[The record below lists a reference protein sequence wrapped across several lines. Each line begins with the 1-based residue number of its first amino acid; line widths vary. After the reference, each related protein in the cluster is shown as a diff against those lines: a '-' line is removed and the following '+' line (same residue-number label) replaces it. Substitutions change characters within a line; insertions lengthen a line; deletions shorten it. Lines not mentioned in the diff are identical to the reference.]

1 MGETG
6 VEAPSQ
12 IELPKVETAGLLKT
26 RQLIGRYQA
35 LFALDRKTDEN
46 QVDIILKK
54 YGLGVKTLVPDTITS
69 AYSSPKSET
78 VVRTDATSVLFDKL
92 KKHGADKLNF
102 DSMYST
108 EKQSVSEEIK
118 KYETQSASQQV
129 EEDLEE
135 LENILQIQQ
144 YINGAVNKTAWA
156 PGYRNLQQKIDETA
170 GIYRANALKSLIK
183 RTDELFAEDVL
194 GEDVPYLKDGIAD
207 DKRAGALELIDTIK
221 NISIRDKAPQELRN
235 DYLTL
240 VTPLEREF
248 EHQRY
253 KRARGYFENSGAEA
267 YVKFLHN
274 DSDDLS
280 RAIKAVSVRLGS
292 GDNWDNVIVPAD
304 QTRKIYDSISPVLLG
319 TLFEGGRESW
329 DGTYAAGIFLNL
341 RDPRVLP
348 SLIEHLRRFGSGH
361 TSNIVAHTINEI
373 TKNPLEKEDLEKVL
387 AQTSLFNQMII
398 RKWFLDSN
406 SPAYQMIHGELGG
419 REFDGY
425 SVASMMQQGEQYLVK
440 GELVDIALDVAKS
453 KGETISND
461 ALRAY
466 FYDNDYMNEPEGR
479 STVDSILLQNLD
491 KVAVI
496 VARSKLTDW
505 RLSSPKIFNALVN
518 PDNGEISRFPKII
531 ASEGLGLEVEWL
543 DKIDKLY
550 QSGDLRRGAMS
561 RVNFAEGLLFLS
573 SKEDGPTITKNILIV
588 STGANRDSER
598 IRDIFSLLRTL
609 DSFGKFEFTPK
620 ENLGEII
627 VDLKNK
633 LVSAVVEKMELGSA
647 ETPVLYGRLTE
658 LSRSG
663 VFEIIPPLLAR
674 FHEQGK
680 EDVARVVRE
689 VGRHIVLG
697 DFRQWRNSTETA
709 ITQLGVLPEDKRDLW
724 LHPAA
729 EISFKIGVTKEDEIR
744 KGAVDAIRR
753 IASEARAHIL
763 EVYKL
768 DFSASGINVL
778 NQRRNDLTQS
788 LKDETKDVQERKDL
802 GIEKRGV
809 DDQLRVIE
817 GLLGLENLDIN
828 NLDPVLLNKHV
839 AGIINSLNSFQGLE
853 QAASD
858 LTQIN
863 EVLTTQAELGNV
875 TVLKAY
881 DSDDPMS
888 LLKVGIEPR
897 ETCQSYR
904 NGSYNHCLPAYVADA
919 NKRVINVE
927 NDKGEVLGRS
937 VMKLTHI
944 KDGNG
949 QMHPAILL
957 EPIYATSEIAPI
969 YRGIAKIALEKAKA
983 AGAYLIIA
991 NEFMVHTGESNERL
1005 LPVVETEAK
1014 KEGRQYNIEDAEVYI
1029 PRSLNSYEYSDSLG
1043 GVISYFDTYHN
1054 LQKAV
1059 VVRP

>member
-6 VEAPSQ
+6 VEASSQ
-12 IELPKVETAGLLKT
+12 IELLKVETAGLLET
-26 RQLIGRYQA
+26 RKLIGRYQA
-35 LFALDRKTDEN
+35 LFVLDRKTDEG
-46 QVDIILKK
+46 QIGIFLKK
-54 YGLGVKTLVPDTITS
+54 YGLGIKTLVPETITS
-69 AYSSPKSET
+69 VYSSPRSEI
-78 VVRTDATSVLFDKL
+78 VVRTDATGVLFDKL
-92 KKHGADKLNF
+92 KKHGKDKLNF
-102 DSMYST
+102 DSMSSR
-108 EKQSVSEEIK
+108 ERQEVLEELK
-118 KYETQSASQQV
+118 EYETQDVSQQLDKDLS
-129 EEDLEE
+129 ELEE
-135 LENILQIQQ
+135 VLQLQQ
-144 YINGAVNKTAWA
+144 YISGAINKTAS
-156 PGYRNLQQKIDETA
+156 PHGYQNLRQKMDETT
-170 GIYRANALKSLIK
+170 GIYKANTLKSLMK

-194 GEDVPYLKDGIAD
+194 GEDIPRLKDGLAEN
-207 DKRAGALELIDTIK
+207 KRAGALELIDMIK
-221 NISIRDKAPQELRN
+221 NIMIRDKAPQELRK

-248 EHQRY
+248 Y
-253 KRARGYFENSGAEA
+253 YSGTSA
-267 YVKFLHN
+267 YVKFIHN
-274 DSDDLS
+274 DSIDLS
-280 RAIKAVSVRLGS
+280 RTIKAVSVHLGTR
-292 GDNWDNVIVPAD
+292 DDWDNVIVSAD
-304 QTRKIYDSISPVLLG
+304 QTRRIYDSISPVLLDS
-319 TLFEGGRESW
+319 LFEGGYESW
-329 DGTYAAGIFLNL
+329 DGSRAANIFSNL

-361 TSNIVAHTINEI
+361 TSNVVAYAIGAI
-373 TKNPLEKEDLEKVL
+373 AKNPLEKEDLEKVL
-387 AQTSLFNQMII
+387 AQTSLLNQMIL
-398 RKWFLDSN
+398 RKWFMDPG
-406 SPAYQMIHGELGG
+406 SPAYRMIHGEPGG
-419 REFDGY
+419 RDEFDGY
-425 SVASMMQQGEQYLVK
+425 SVASMMQQAEQYLVK
-440 GELVDIALDVAKS
+440 GELMDVALDVAKS
-453 KGETISND
+453 RGETISKD

-479 STVDSILLQNLD
+479 STVDNILLQNLD
-491 KVAVI
+491 KVAII
-496 VARSKLTDW
+496 VARSKITDW

-518 PDNGEISRFPKII
+518 PDNGQVSRFPKII

-573 SKEDGPTITKNILIV
+573 SKEDGSIITKNILAV

-609 DSFGKFEFTPK
+609 DSFGKFEFTQK

-633 LVSAVVEKMELGSA
+633 LVSAVVEKMELGPA

-680 EDVARVVRE
+680 EDVARVIRE

-697 DFRQWRNSTETA
+697 DFEQWRNSTETA
-709 ITQLGVLPEDKRDLW
+709 IAQLDVLPEDKRDLW
-724 LHPAA
+724 LHSAA
-729 EISFKIGVTKEDEIR
+729 EINFKIGVTKEDEIR
-744 KGAVDAIRR
+744 KGAVDAVRR
-753 IASEARAHIL
+753 IASEARAHIF

-778 NQRRNDLTQS
+778 SQRRNDLTQS
-788 LKDETKDVQERKDL
+788 LKDQTKDMQERKDL
-802 GIEKRGV
+802 GVEKRGV
-809 DDQLRVIE
+809 DDQLRIIE
-817 GLLGLENLDIN
+817 GLLGLESLNIN
-828 NLDPVLLNKHV
+828 NLDPVLINKHV
-839 AGIINSLNSFQGLE
+839 AGIINSLHSFQGLE

-875 TVLKAY
+875 TMLRAY

-904 NGSYNHCLPAYVADA
+904 NGSHNYCLPAYVADA

-944 KDGNG
+944 KDSDG

-969 YRGIAKIALEKAKA
+969 YKGIAKIALEKAKA
-983 AGAYLIIA
+983 IGAYLIIA

-1014 KEGRQYNIEDAEVYI
+1014 KEGRQYNIEDANVYI